1 MGRIIESIKQAY
13 AEGKT
18 TVSFE
23 FFPAK
28 TEEGIDNLLQRIEVQ
43 SSLSAHA
50 SLRRLFAS
58 EHNSMLIIA
67 FLLLSHRTW
76 GMLSGQHL

>member
-43 SSLSAHA
+43 SPLC
-50 SLRRLFAS
+50 LRTYLCERLFAS
-58 EHNSMLIIA
+58 EHTPKNSC
-67 FLLLSHRTW
+67 
-76 GMLSGQHL
+76 